1 MSHLLFHSMT
11 KTSLH
16 DRLEYEDKRDM
27 KTPRDKLAASIKSL
41 GEELEIIQQKEAE
54 AKEAKDQA
62 EILMNELREEV
73 SGTVANLNFIIRSL

>member
-1 MSHLLFHSMT
+1 MT

-16 DRLEYEDKRDM
+16 DRLEYEEKRDM
-27 KTPRDKLAASIKSL
+27 DTPRAKLVYSL
-41 GEELEIIQQKEAE
+41 ESLEKELETIQQKEAE

-73 SGTVANLNFIIRSL
+73 SGTVANLNVIIRSL

>member
-1 MSHLLFHSMT
+1 MT
-11 KTSLH
+11 ETSLH
-16 DRLEYEDKRDM
+16 DRLEYEQKRDM
-27 KTPRDKLAASIKSL
+27 KAPIEKLESSLQSL
-41 GEELEIIQQKEAE
+41 GKELETIQQKEAE